1 MKNKFELVIPAG
13 QTKIRIDLYLTH
25 HVENATRTKVQD
37 SIIRGEVLVNSKKI
51 KPSYLVQPKDIISIQ
66 LSKPEPPQVLP
77 ENIPLEIVYED
88 EFLLVVNKP
97 SGMVTH
103 PAYKNY
109 TGTLVNA
116 LLFYSQNLSSS
127 NENRPGIVH
136 RLDKD
141 TSGLLVVA
149 KNVWTHQ
156 KLAKQFA
163 EKTTERE
170 YHAICWGVI
179 KNNSGIID
187 EKLGRSKSDRKKIA
201 VSSDGKISVTEY
213 FTEER
218 FEYLTYL
225 RLKLRT
231 GRTHQIRAHMSHIH
245 HPIFGDATYGGRT
258 SSWGGLTGKKIAET
272 KNLLE
277 KMNHQCL
284 HAKILGF
291 VHPNTKEQMRF
302 ESKLPKDFETLLKFL
317 RKKKK

>member
-1 MKNKFELVIPAG
+1 M
-13 QTKIRIDLYLTH
+13 
-25 HVENATRTKVQD
+25 
-37 SIIRGEVLVNSKKI
+37 
-51 KPSYLVQPKDIISIQ
+51 
-66 LSKPEPPQVLP
+66 P

-302 ESKLPKDFETLLKFL
+302 ESKLSKDFETLLKFL
-317 RKKKK
+317 RKKKIEFYFIAVSSKYIFSAMENNLKQKPLQVV

>member
-302 ESKLPKDFETLLKFL
+302 ESKLSKDFETLLKFL